1 MTTCRKDDK
10 IDRLVAVVKK
20 LKAEA
25 AASAKD
31 AKVLEEIVAR
41 IRESALAD
49 FKERELP
56 RFEQLHEA
64 LSGGGVPLAALS
76 VCGYAT
82 AEARYTQL
90 LRYFLDP
97 QAPHGLKALVLRTIF
112 QPEIENANWP
122 INDIDFQRARVEA
135 EVSIGKITKRGQSHG
150 CTLDLLITL
159 NAFHILVEQK
169 ITSPEDGSVIRDEY
183 TQLERY
189 SRAIDTNRPDISV
202 ENSLFLFLTPNRKE
216 PRADSRWHPISH
228 RELVTRCLELLEQDL
243 RQLPRFNLC
252 CFLWDLLSGPTWWQ
266 DAEMLDQF
274 RERVADVVADPA
286 RCFSLKRWCAGRD
299 IDWLATLRIVEACNG

>member
-1 MTTCRKDDK
+1 MTSIAEDK
-10 IDRLVAVVKK
+10 IGRLIAVVKM
-20 LKAEA
+20 LNAEA
-25 AASAKD
+25 GAPAKD
-31 AKVLEEIVAR
+31 ANVLEEIVAR

-49 FKERELP
+49 FKERELH
-56 RFEQLHEA
+56 RFERLLEA

-76 VCGYAT
+76 VCGYGT

-112 QPEIENANWP
+112 QSEMENANWP
-122 INDIDFQRARVEA
+122 ISDIDFERAHVKA
-135 EVSIGKITKRGQSHG
+135 EVGLGKITKRDQSHG
-150 CTLDLLITL
+150 CTLDLLISL

-169 ITSPEDGSVIRDEY
+169 ITSSEDGSVISDEY

-189 SRAIDTNRPDISV
+189 SRAIDKNRPDISV
-202 ENSLFLFLTPNRKE
+202 EKSLFLFLTPNRKE
-216 PRADSRWHPISH
+216 PRVDSRWQPISH
-228 RELVTRCLELLEQDL
+228 RELVTRCLELLDQNL

-252 CFLWDLLSGPTWWQ
+252 CFIWDLLSGPTWWQ
-266 DAEMLDQF
+266 DAEMLEQF
-274 RERVADVVADPA
+274 RERVSDVVANPA
-286 RCFSLKRWCAGRD
+286 RCFSLKRWCAGRG